1 MSYTILDIAQH
12 AGVSKSTVSRYIKGE
27 RDKVSAKTQAR
38 IAKVIKELDYR
49 PNQIAV
55 GLARRQLPQIGVVM
69 SDISNPFSSVAMKG
83 IFDACVERGQAA
95 SFALSDGNSLREQEC
110 VKNFMSFNIDRLVIH
125 TCGHNDDFLS
135 TLDPEKT
142 VVIDRSIRD
151 NRFVT
156 VTSDNYEST
165 FNAIRHLQGNGCS
178 PVVFVSPD
186 IDGIATR
193 ALRYRGYVDA
203 LSGEQEPMLVSYSS
217 TKNMEAK
224 LTELFSSRHPKG
236 VFTVNGEAS
245 KAFLRFAK
253 KHELRVG
260 EDVGVV
266 TFEDWDWTELVSPT
280 ITAVRQ
286 DSYQMGYIA
295 ASTLLDGGLSNDNA
309 PDNVKTIRSE
319 LIVRQSSRLR

>member
-1 MSYTILDIAQH
+1 MPYTILDIAQR

-27 RDKVSAKTQAR
+27 RDKVSAKTQAK

-69 SDISNPFSSVAMKG
+69 SDISNPFSSVAMKS

-95 SFALSDGNSLREQEC
+95 SFALSDGNFLREQEC
-110 VKNFMSFNIDRLVIH
+110 VKNFMAFNIDRLVIH
-125 TCGHNDDFLS
+125 TCGHNDEFLS
-135 TLDPEKT
+135 TLDPRKT
-142 VVIDRSIRD
+142 VIIDRAIRD
-151 NRFVT
+151 SRFVT

-165 FNAIRHLQGNGCS
+165 FNAIRHLQSTGCE
-178 PVVFVSPD
+178 PIAFVSPD
-186 IDGIATR
+186 LDGIATR
-193 ALRYRGYVDA
+193 SLRYESYLDA
-203 LSGEQEPMLVSYSS
+203 IEGRQEHMLVSYSS
-217 TKNMEAK
+217 PENMEAK
-224 LTELFSSRHPKG
+224 LADLFATRHPKG
-236 VFTVNGEAS
+236 VFTVNGEAL

-253 KHELRVG
+253 KRSLRVG

-266 TFEDWDWTELVSPT
+266 SYEDWDWTELVTPT

-286 DSYQMGYIA
+286 DSYQMGYVA
-295 ASTLLDGGLSNDNA
+295 ASMLLDGELADDNA
-309 PDNVKTIRSE
+309 PDNMKTIKSE